1 MTIRGSRA
9 PWRSHERVLLI
20 GGHVYSPAHPFST
33 ALLLDGDTIAW
44 VGEDSA
50 AEAYRDAADRI
61 VQMEG
66 AFVAPGFVDAHVH
79 ATSSGLL
86 LTGLDLTAAASAED
100 LVRMLRQ
107 ECLARPEGVIIGH
120 GWDETTWADP
130 TPPTRGELDAAT
142 EGRAA
147 YLSRIDVHSALVSTA
162 LLNLAPEAASAA
174 GWSPAGPVTRQ
185 CHQML
190 REAAYRG
197 ISAMRREE
205 AQTAVRRHAAAAGI
219 VALHEMAGPGISSEE
234 DLDGLLRLS
243 DDHPGPLCVGYW
255 GQLASEGGLEVA
267 SRLGAV
273 GAAGDLFVDG
283 AIGSRT
289 ACLHTPYRDD
299 PTTRGAAYLEP
310 DQIAHHLSACTEA
323 GLQGGFH
330 VIGDAASAAVT
341 EGLRRAAERSGP
353 DAIRRGGHRVEHAE
367 MLSDEDITALAE
379 YSVTASVQPL
389 FDALWGGP
397 GGMYET
403 RLGRDRAATMN
414 RFADLMTAGAP
425 LAFSSDSPVTPIDP
439 WAAVRAAA
447 HHTSPEQ
454 RISGRAAF
462 AAHTRGGWR
471 AAGEHHA
478 GVITP
483 GAPAHLA
490 VWQAEGFEVR
500 APDTRVAGWSTDPR
514 SGTPALPLL
523 GDETAPPRCLATLI
537 AGTPVFTSGA
547 LSWS

>member
-1 MTIRGSRA
+1 MTVRGAQARWRRA
-9 PWRSHERVLLI
+9 ERVLLV
-20 GGHVYSPAHPFST
+20 GGHVYSSAHPFST
-33 ALLLDGDTIAW
+33 ALLIDGDTIAW

-50 AEAYRDAADRI
+50 AEVYRDAADRI
-61 VQMEG
+61 VPLEG

-86 LTGLDLTAAASAED
+86 LTGLDLTS
-100 LVRMLRQ
+100 VRSREELLHRLRD
-107 ECLARPEGVIIGH
+107 ECAARPEGVIVGH
-120 GWDETTWADP
+120 GWDETSWADP
-130 TPPTRGELDAAT
+130 TPPTRSELDTAS
-142 EGRAA
+142 GNRAV
-147 YLSRIDVHSALVSTA
+147 YLSRIDVHSALATTPLVR
-162 LLNLAPEAASAA
+162 LAPDAVGAP
-174 GWSPAGPVTRQ
+174 GWHDAGPVARQ
-185 CHQML
+185 SHHLL

-197 ISAMRREE
+197 ISIERRDE
-205 AQTAVRRHAAAAGI
+205 AQKAVRRHAAARGI

-234 DLDGLLRLS
+234 DLDSFLRLS
-243 DDHPGPLCVGYW
+243 EESPGPLGIGYW
-255 GQLASEGGLEVA
+255 GELASAGGLDVA
-267 SRLGAV
+267 TRLGAV

-289 ACLHTPYRDD
+289 ACLHEPYRDD
-299 PTTRGAAYLEP
+299 PTTQGAAYLDP
-310 DQIAHHLSACTEA
+310 DQIAHHIGACTEA

-341 EGLRRAAERSGP
+341 EGLRRAAARVGA
-353 DAIRRGGHRVEHAE
+353 DAIRRAGHRVEHAE
-367 MLSDEDITALAE
+367 MLSDEDIAVLTE

-389 FDALWGGP
+389 FDALWGGS

-403 RLGRDRAATMN
+403 RLGRERAMAMN

-439 WAAVRAAA
+439 WATVRAAM
-447 HHTSPEQ
+447 HHSSPEQ

-471 AAGEHHA
+471 AAGEPHA

-490 VWQAEGFEVR
+490 IWQADSFEVR
-500 APDTRVAGWSTDPR
+500 APDTRVSGWSTDPR

-523 GDETAPPRCLATLI
+523 GEDAAPPVCLATLV
-537 AGTPVFTSGA
+537 AGTPVFTTDV
-547 LSWS
+547 LSWT

>member
-1 MTIRGSRA
+1 MTVRGARA
-9 PWRSHERVLLI
+9 PWRSTERVLLV

-33 ALLLDGDTIAW
+33 ALLIDGDTIAW

-50 AEAYRDAADRI
+50 AEVYRDAADRI
-61 VQMEG
+61 VQLEG

-86 LTGLDLTAAASAED
+86 LTGLDLTS
-100 LVRMLRQ
+100 VRSRQ
-107 ECLARPEGVIIGH
+107 ELLQLLRHECQSRPAGVIIGH
-120 GWDETTWADP
+120 GWDETSWADS
-130 TPPTRGELDAAT
+130 TPPTRTELDSAS
-142 EGRAA
+142 GDRAV

-162 LLNLAPEAASAA
+162 LVTLAPDAA
-174 GWSPAGPVTRQ
+174 GAPGWQGAGPVARQ
-185 CHQML
+185 AHQLL
-190 REAAYRG
+190 REVAYRG
-197 ISAMRREE
+197 ISTERRAE
-205 AQTAVRRHAAAAGI
+205 AQTAVRQHAAARGI
-219 VALHEMAGPGISSEE
+219 VALHEMAGPGISSEA
-234 DLDGLLRLS
+234 DLDSFLHLS
-243 DDHPGPLCVGYW
+243 EATPGPLGVGYW
-255 GQLASEGGLEVA
+255 GELAAAGGLEVA
-267 SRLGAV
+267 SRVGAV

-289 ACLHTPYRDD
+289 ACLHEPYRDD
-299 PTTRGAAYLEP
+299 PATHGAAYLDSE
-310 DQIAHHLSACTEA
+310 QIADHLAACTEA

-330 VIGDAASAAVT
+330 VIGDAAAAAVT
-341 EGLRRAAERSGP
+341 DGLRRAAARVGAE
-353 DAIRRGGHRVEHAE
+353 ALRRAGHRVEHAE
-367 MLSDEDITALAE
+367 MLSDDDIAVLAE

-403 RLGRDRAATMN
+403 RLGHDRAVAMN

-439 WAAVRAAA
+439 WAAVRAAM
-447 HHTSPEQ
+447 HHTSVGQ

-471 AAGEHHA
+471 AAGELHA
-478 GVITP
+478 GVISP

-490 VWQAEGFEVR
+490 IWRADEFEVR
-500 APDTRVAGWSTDPR
+500 APDSRVAGWSTDPR

-523 GDETAPPRCLATLI
+523 DPTTATPECLATLV
-537 AGTPVFTSGA
+537 AGARVYTADA
-547 LSWS
+547 LPWT

>member
-1 MTIRGSRA
+1 M
-9 PWRSHERVLLI
+9 
-20 GGHVYSPAHPFST
+20 YSSAHPFST
-33 ALLLDGDTIAW
+33 ALLIDGDTIAW

-50 AEAYRDAADRI
+50 AEVYRDAADRI
-61 VQMEG
+61 VHLEG

-86 LTGLDLTAAASAED
+86 LTGLDLTSVHSRDELLHMLSAEC
-100 LVRMLRQ
+100 R
-107 ECLARPEGVIIGH
+107 ARPEGVIIGH
-120 GWDETTWADP
+120 GWDETSWADP
-130 TPPTRGELDAAT
+130 TPPTRVELDSAAH
-142 EGRAA
+142 GRAV

-162 LLNLAPEAASAA
+162 LLDLVPDAA
-174 GWSPAGPVTRQ
+174 GSPGWHDAGPVARQ
-185 CHQML
+185 SHHLL

-197 ISAMRREE
+197 ISIERREE
-205 AQTAVRRHAAAAGI
+205 AQRAVRQHAAARGI
-219 VALHEMAGPGISSEE
+219 VALHEMAGPGISSEA
-234 DLDGLLRLS
+234 DLDSFLRLS
-243 DDHPGPLCVGYW
+243 EESPGPLGVGYW
-255 GQLASEGGLEVA
+255 GELASAGGLEVA

-289 ACLHTPYRDD
+289 ACLHEPYRDD
-299 PTTRGAAYLEP
+299 PATRGAAYLDPE
-310 DQIAHHLSACTEA
+310 QIADHIVACTEA

-341 EGLRRAAERSGP
+341 EGLRRAAARVGA
-353 DAIRRGGHRVEHAE
+353 DAIRRAAHRVEHAE
-367 MLSDEDITALAE
+367 MLSDDDIAVLAE

-389 FDALWGGP
+389 FDALWGGS

-403 RLGRDRAATMN
+403 RLGRDRAVTMN

-425 LAFSSDSPVTPIDP
+425 LAFSSDSPVTPIGP
-439 WAAVRAAA
+439 WAAVRAAM
-447 HHTSPEQ
+447 HHTSADQ

-471 AAGEHHA
+471 AAGEPHA

-490 VWQAEGFEVR
+490 IWQAEEFEVR

-523 GDETAPPRCLATLI
+523 DEDAATPECLATLV
-537 AGTPVFTSGA
+537 AGTPVFTA
-547 LSWS
+547 DARPWT